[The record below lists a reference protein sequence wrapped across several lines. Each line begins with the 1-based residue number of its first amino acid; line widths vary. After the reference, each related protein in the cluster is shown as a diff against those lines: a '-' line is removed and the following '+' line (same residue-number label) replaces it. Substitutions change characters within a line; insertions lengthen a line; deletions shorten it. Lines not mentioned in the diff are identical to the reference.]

1 MKNLFF
7 FIQLVCIFQAAI
19 NRKTLTCVTEI
30 RHFVG
35 SISVFLSGRGVS
47 ISAFLRLGLVS
58 HIHHFSG
65 HLSLSTSIRPLLVT
79 KYCLNTS
86 RTDGGCQIVN
96 K

>member
-1 MKNLFF
+1 M
-7 FIQLVCIFQAAI
+7 
-19 NRKTLTCVTEI
+19 TYVTEI

-58 HIHHFSG
+58 HTHHFSG
-65 HLSLSTSIRPLLVT
+65 HLSLSASIRPCLVT
-79 KYCLNTS
+79 KFCLNTS
-86 RTDGGCQIVN
+86 RTDDGCQTVN